1 MELIFYFSNEI
12 PLYFLQFSRMS
23 IHQTKSLNIGPAT
36 NSNNTFLVKAINRRS
51 NIQYHFVPILFPK
64 NQLVFLGLYTSIL
77 FTTTFLPILSLNG
90 LGWSECLPLILKLQ
104 LGQPNDIL
112 SIKMLFCPPSIL

>member
-1 MELIFYFSNEI
+1 MELIFNFSNEI

-36 NSNNTFLVKAINRRS
+36 NSNYTFLVKAINRRS

-64 NQLVFLGLYTSIL
+64 NQLIFLGLYTSIL
-77 FTTTFLPILSLNG
+77 FATDF
-90 LGWSECLPLILKLQ
+90 C
-104 LGQPNDIL
+104 
-112 SIKMLFCPPSIL
+112 LFCHLMGWGGQSVCPLT